1 MSDQTAQTARLK
13 PYPTVALPSRGRGE
27 RDSRKE
33 REEPWEMAIFG
44 DLTEKQ
50 SELMER
56 LLQVPRNSRGTIF
69 FDSGGGSIY
78 TGLALATLIRMRG
91 LDPDGVVAGECSSAA
106 LMPLAACKRRWVTPH
121 STLLF
126 HPVRWQS
133 DEDLRFEEAEEWAR
147 HFKFVEADM
156 DELLTRMFGIAPDKL
171 LAWTRPGK
179 FVTGPE
185 MVEAGLAKMI
195 DLFAGDVWSQI
206 ERAEAES
213 AGTK

>member
-1 MSDQTAQTARLK
+1 MSDEPARLK
-13 PYPTVALPSRGRGE
+13 PYPSVAIPNRSRSDRDRE
-27 RDSRKE
+27 RDQ
-33 REEPWEMAIFG
+33 PWEIAIFG

-50 SELMER
+50 SELMEH
-56 LLQVPRNSRGTIF
+56 LIQVPRNSRGTIF

-91 LDPDGVVAGECSSAA
+91 LDPDGVVVGECSSAA
-106 LMPLAACKRRWVTPH
+106 LMPLAACARRWVTPH

-147 HFKFVEADM
+147 HFKFIEADM
-156 DELLTRMFGIAPDKL
+156 DQLLSRMFNIAPDKL

-185 MVEAGLAKMI
+185 MVEAGLARMI

-206 ERAEAES
+206 AKAGES
-213 AGTK
+213 PSP